1 MEILIIRD
9 FVCEIG
15 IGFFKILKIIQFFL
29 CFFFFFFLGGGGIFD
44 KGDLIC
50 VSIYVDDGFI
60 NW

>member
-1 MEILIIRD
+1 MEIFIIRD

-15 IGFFKILKIIQFFL
+15 IGVFKILKIIQFFL
-29 CFFFFFFLGGGGIFD
+29 FFVVVVFFWGGGIFD